1 MRDASSLKHLPI
13 DSLDAYQ
20 LVALQIEAL
29 EDRDW
34 DLARRCLDRLRQLA
48 RSPHLDRQH
57 TRQWLKTVPREHDAT
72 GDDGSVT
79 TRRGRARKAS
89 TAASEETNP

>member
-1 MRDASSLKHLPI
+1 VNDAASLKHQPI
-13 DSLDAYQ
+13 DSLDVLQ
-20 LVALQIEAL
+20 LL
-29 EDRDW
+29 ELRQESLADRDR
-34 DLARRCLDRLRQLA
+34 DLARRCLERLRQLA

-79 TRRGRARKAS
+79 IRRGRARKPS